1 MGDNIVRE
9 KVSNES
15 PRDRFKR
22 LATNRTNRIL
32 EDLRILGNCSNQQL
46 YEYTEVEIE
55 AIFKVV
61 NKQLKK
67 VRLMF
72 GNPKSSEFSLYGEI
86 T

>member
-1 MGDNIVRE
+1 MVRE

-46 YEYTEVEIE
+46 YEYTEEDIE
-55 AIFKVV
+55 AIFKVI

-72 GNPKSSEFSLYGEI
+72 DNPKSSEFSL
-86 T
+86 